1 MKSVL
6 YLVRRPPGPLADET
20 TDLMLVSGVFE
31 QATSVVFVDDGVLQL
46 AGLDARQSPLKAL
59 PTYEVESLYADTQ
72 SLAVRGISLDRV
84 SPLAVTSIDPPAL
97 RQLIASHDIVLT
109 D

>member
-31 QATSVVFVDDGVLQL
+31 QATSVAFVDDGVLQL
-46 AGLDARQSPLKAL
+46 AGLDARQSSLRAL
-59 PTYEVESLYADTQ
+59 PTYEVESLYADAE
-72 SLAVRGISLDRV
+72 SLAQRGISLEEVALTV
-84 SPLAVTSIDPPAL
+84 SPIEGKAL
-97 RQLIASHDIVLT
+97 RELIANHDIVLT

>member
-20 TDLMLVSGVFE
+20 TDLMLISGVFE
-31 QATSVVFVDDGVLQL
+31 QATAVAFVDDGVLQL
-46 AGLDARQSPLKAL
+46 AGLDARQSSLRAL
-59 PTYEVESLYADTQ
+59 PTYEVESLYADAGSLAERGVSLDDV
-72 SLAVRGISLDRV
+72 SLAV
-84 SPLAVTSIDPPAL
+84 SPIDGEAL
-97 RQLIASHDIVLT
+97 RKLIASHDIVLT

>member
-6 YLVRRPPGPLADET
+6 YLVRRPPGRLADET

-31 QATSVVFVDDGVLQL
+31 QATAVVFVDDGVLQL
-46 AGLDARQSPLKAL
+46 AGLDARQSPLRAL
-59 PTYEVESLYADTQ
+59 PTYAVESLYADAQ
-72 SLAVRGISLDRV
+72 SLAERGISLDTAA
-84 SPLAVTSIDPPAL
+84 LAVAPIDAPAL
-97 RQLIASHDIVLT
+97 KELIASHDIVLT

>member
-31 QATSVVFVDDGVLQL
+31 QTTAVVFVDDGVLQL

-59 PTYEVESLYADTQ
+59 PTYEVESLYADAQ
-72 SLAVRGISLDRV
+72 SLADRGISLDAA
-84 SPLAVTSIDPPAL
+84 SFAVAPIDAPAL
-97 RQLIASHDIVLT
+97 RELIASHDIVLT

>member
-6 YLVRRPPGPLADET
+6 YLVRRLQGPLADET

-31 QATSVVFVDDGVLQL
+31 QATSVAFVDDGVLQL
-46 AGLDARQSPLKAL
+46 AGLDARQSSLREL
-59 PTYEVESLYADTQ
+59 PTYEVESLYADAE
-72 SLAVRGISLDRV
+72 SLAERGISLEEVVLAV
-84 SPLAVTSIDPPAL
+84 SPIEREAL
-97 RQLIASHDIVLT
+97 RELIANHDIMLT

>member
-20 TDLMLVSGVFE
+20 TDLMLVSGVFD
-31 QATSVVFVDDGVLQL
+31 QATAVAFVDDGVLQL
-46 AGLDARQSPLKAL
+46 AGLDVRQSPLKAL
-59 PTYEVESLYADTQ
+59 PTYEVESLYADAQ
-72 SLAVRGISLDRV
+72 SLSEYGISLDAI
-84 SPLAVTSIDPPAL
+84 SLAVTPIEPPAL
-97 RQLIASHDIVLT
+97 RELIASHDIVLT

>member
-31 QATSVVFVDDGVLQL
+31 QATSVAFVDDGVLQL
-46 AGLDARQSPLKAL
+46 AGLDARQSSLRAL
-59 PTYEVESLYADTQ
+59 PTYEVESLYADAE
-72 SLAVRGISLDRV
+72 SLAERGISLEEVALAV
-84 SPLAVTSIDPPAL
+84 SPIEREAL
-97 RQLIASHDIVLT
+97 RELIANHDIVLT

>member
-6 YLVRRPPGPLADET
+6 YLVRRPPGPLANET

-31 QATSVVFVDDGVLQL
+31 QATTVVFVDDGVLQL
-46 AGLDARQSPLKAL
+46 QGLDARQSSLRGL
-59 PTYEVESLYADTQ
+59 PTYGVESLFADVASLAERGIDLDSV
-72 SLAVRGISLDRV
+72 SLAVAPV
-84 SPLAVTSIDPPAL
+84 EPPAL
-97 RQLIASHDIVLT
+97 KEMIAGHDIVLT

>member
-31 QATSVVFVDDGVLQL
+31 QATTVVFLDDGVLQL
-46 AGLDARQSPLKAL
+46 QGLDARQSSLRGL
-59 PTYEVESLYADTQ
+59 PTYEVEALHADTA
-72 SLAVRGISLDRV
+72 SLAERGVDLDAVSLPV
-84 SPLAVTSIDPPAL
+84 APIEPQELKK
-97 RQLIASHDIVLT
+97 LIAGHDIVLT

>member
-31 QATSVVFVDDGVLQL
+31 QATAVVFVDDGVLQL
-46 AGLDARQSPLKAL
+46 AGLDARQSSLRAL
-59 PTYEVESLYADTQ
+59 PTYEVESLYADAA
-72 SLAVRGISLDRV
+72 SLAERDINLD
-84 SPLAVTSIDPPAL
+84 AVTLTVAAIDPSAL
-97 RQLIASHDIVLT
+97 QELIASHDIVLT

>member
-31 QATSVVFVDDGVLQL
+31 QATTVVFLDDGVLQL
-46 AGLDARQSPLKAL
+46 MGLDARQSSLRGL
-59 PTYEVESLYADTQ
+59 PTYEVESLHADAA
-72 SLAVRGISLDRV
+72 SLAERGVDLDAV
-84 SPLAVTSIDPPAL
+84 ALAVEPIEPPAL
-97 RQLIASHDIVLT
+97 KELIASHDIVLT

>member
-31 QATSVVFVDDGVLQL
+31 QATSVAFVDDGVLQL
-46 AGLDARQSPLKAL
+46 AGLDARQSSLRAL
-59 PTYEVESLYADTQ
+59 PTYEVESLYADAE
-72 SLAVRGISLDRV
+72 SLAERGISLEEV
-84 SPLAVTSIDPPAL
+84 ALAVSSIEGEAL
-97 RQLIASHDIVLT
+97 RELIASHDIVLT

>member
-6 YLVRRPPGPLADET
+6 YLVRRRPGPLADET

-31 QATSVVFVDDGVLQL
+31 QATAVVFLDDGVLQL
-46 AGLDARQSPLKAL
+46 AGLEARQSPLRAL
-59 PTYEVESLYADTQ
+59 PTYEVESLYADAA
-72 SLAVRGISLDRV
+72 SLAERGIRLDAVSLPV
-84 SPLAVTSIDPPAL
+84 APIDAPAL
-97 RQLIASHDIVLT
+97 AELIASHDIVLT